1 MDDLTTLFHDTVDDL
16 EPTDRLAEIRR
27 RTQTRP
33 RSYRWYAVGGVS
45 LATAAAVAAIAVLG
59 NQGPPKA
66 DDNGLVTSPSSDQS
80 ATAGESAYPV
90 YYLGETP
97 GGTRLFREFQQAP
110 GFMWTEIAIQLLS
123 RAPDDPDYR
132 TPWPTGAFET
142 AKVVGVG
149 ESRMIEVTLADE
161 SLHDRP
167 GGMSETEA
175 GLAVQQVIYTL
186 QAVVGDRLP
195 VQFRLNGNPIDQVL
209 GVPTSEPL
217 ANAPQLDVL
226 ALVSISNPAEGR
238 EVVGS
243 FSADGAASSFEA
255 TVPWELRDSD
265 DNVVLQ
271 GSAQA
276 EGWMGRLFPWQT
288 GPIDVSDLSPGSY
301 TFVAMTDDPSGG
313 AEGAGP
319 TVDTRSIT
327 IQ

>member
-1 MDDLTTLFHDTVDDL
+1 MDDLTTLLHEAVEHV
-16 EPTDRLAEIRR
+16 EPTDRLGELRARTRR
-27 RTQTRP
+27 PSRT
-33 RSYRWYAVGGVS
+33 RWYAVGGVS

-59 NQGPPKA
+59 NQGALTA
-66 DDNGLVTSPSSDQS
+66 DDDGPATNPSPDTS
-80 ATAGESAYPV
+80 ATASESAYPV

-97 GGTRLFREFQQAP
+97 TGTRLFREFQQAP
-110 GFMWTEIAIQLLS
+110 GFMWTEVAIQLLS

-149 ESRMIEVTLADE
+149 ESRVIEVTLADG

-167 GGMSETEA
+167 GGMSEAEA
-175 GLAVQQVIYTL
+175 GLAVEQVIYTV
-186 QAVVGDRLP
+186 QAVAGERLP

-238 EVVGS
+238 TVEGT
-243 FSADGAASSFEA
+243 FSADGVAASFEG
-255 TVPWELRDSD
+255 TVPWELRND
-265 DNVVLQ
+265 DDDVVLEGFGQ
-271 GSAQA
+271 GTM
-276 EGWMGRLFPWQT
+276 EDHLTPWQT
-288 GPIDVSDLSPGSY
+288 GPIDVSDLPPGQY
-301 TFVAMTDDPSGG
+301 TFVAMTADPSGG

-327 IQ
+327 IR